1 MKKIIIYSLMLLTS
15 VAFYSC
21 KDKDENLSADVS
33 REFMPMFRCDNN
45 TGKGSSVGI
54 LLTIV

>member
-21 KDKDENLSADVS
+21 KDKDENL
-33 REFMPMFRCDNN
+33 RPM
-45 TGKGSSVGI
+45 
-54 LLTIV
+54 